1 MKPVIEEMARPAT
14 SMATF
19 DGEGQL
25 LFCSGDFEDLIRSD
39 QSLATKDQLLSA
51 YLNQVSHADQLK
63 FDAGDLEV
71 TQLIKRWSQP
81 NSPPIQVMTQG
92 EDWKL
97 LSTSGSIGGSVSF
110 IATDIND
117 QRQQLNHGRRVLAD
131 AIEALS
137 EGFALYDE
145 DGDLVMCNS
154 EYRAMNSGVADLLEP
169 GLNWEILMRE
179 SARRGIYADA
189 IGREAEWV
197 NDQLSNGGEFIQ
209 AFELKHTDGKVFHVS
224 VHPTKLGGFVVTR
237 TDVTSVKE
245 AEALKGEADELV
257 NKVLEACPASILMS
271 RIDDGGIIYRSP
283 AAREMFGM
291 SKSTK
296 DHFADSSSHADFL
309 TDLLPFGATDDFR
322 VTCMAED
329 GSSFPASVSARLIE
343 YRGDEVIVSSTV
355 DLSDLVEA
363 QAEILRAAERLTD
376 AVQSLDEGFALF
388 DKDQRLVTC
397 NELYLK
403 SNHAFSEIITPGVHY
418 DEILTRS
425 PVRPEDPN
433 LLEYYDTV
441 RQRQEG
447 VPARGR
453 WEIKEEDGVWYS
465 TSNSPTSEG
474 GFVITRLDVTRQK
487 QMEEEQRAADE
498 ILRRVLEACPVPI
511 VMSRVSDGKLLF
523 KSPETTALLGNIE
536 FFFEA
541 YLDFE
546 ALEKYRQKLIKF
558 KHLKNHRFRM
568 QKAGGEL
575 FWASVSC
582 RMIDFKGEQ
591 VIVSNIR
598 DLTDELALEQELSTQ
613 RDILFQSEKMSALG
627 ELLAGVAHELNNPL
641 SIIVGHSLM
650 LQEELTGTES
660 SRRVTTIS
668 TAAQRCAKIIKTFLA
683 MARQKPADMQEVD
696 MNLVVE
702 TAVDVTNYSVTQ
714 GKVRIT
720 VNLQEA
726 LPVVLADIDQVTQ
739 VIVNLIINAEQA
751 LSVNGGGGTISISSG
766 YDAKRKDVFVM
777 VADDGPGIPE
787 KLRARIFEPFFT
799 TKEVGQGTGIGLA
812 ICHRIME
819 SHGGR
824 IFVDSVIGEG
834 TNFIVRLPVNS
845 AKSTDVENPEITEK
859 TVLNQRVL
867 VVDDEQDVAE
877 LLKEMLER
885 DGFEVHAAFN
895 GIDALERL
903 RSEEYALVLSD
914 LNMPGLDGKG
924 LFEATKNELPDVVR
938 KIGFITGDTL
948 SKEAERFLE
957 HSGRPY
963 LEKPVSPIELR
974 KLISSML
981 EVETNEHR

>member
-1 MKPVIEEMARPAT
+1 MKPVIEQMARPAT

-19 DGEGQL
+19 DRDGRL
-25 LFCSGDFEDLIRSD
+25 LFCSGDFEDLVSND
-39 QSLATKDQLLSA
+39 GSLATQDLLLSA
-51 YLNQVSHADQLK
+51 FLDQVSYADQLK
-63 FDAGDLEV
+63 FEATDSEIS
-71 TQLIKRWSQP
+71 QFIKRWSLP
-81 NSPPIQVMTQG
+81 NTPPIQIMTVD
-92 EDWKL
+92 ENWKL
-97 LSTSGSIGGSVSF
+97 LSAAVSSEESISF
-110 IATDIND
+110 IATDFND
-117 QRQQLNHGRRVLAD
+117 QHQQLNHGRRVLAD

-145 DGDLVMCNS
+145 EGNLVMCNS
-154 EYRAMNSGVADLLEP
+154 QYREMNAGVSDLLEP
-169 GLNWEILMRE
+169 GINWEILMRE

-189 IGREAEWV
+189 VGRETEWV
-197 NDQLSNGGEFIQ
+197 SARLNNAEEFIQ
-209 AFELKHTDGKVFHVS
+209 AFELKHTDGKVFSVS
-224 VHPTKLGGFVVTR
+224 VHATKLGGFVVTR
-237 TDVTSVKE
+237 TDITSLKE
-245 AEALKGEADELV
+245 AEVLKGEADELV

-283 AAREMFGM
+283 AARDMFGM
-291 SKSTK
+291 TKSTRE
-296 DHFADSSSHADFL
+296 HFMEAASHADFL
-309 TDLLPFGATDDFR
+309 TDLLPFGAIEDFR
-322 VTCMAED
+322 VDCVAED
-329 GSSFPASVSARLIE
+329 GTSFPASVSARLIE
-343 YRGDEVIVSSTV
+343 YRGDDVIVSSTV

-363 QAEILRAAERLTD
+363 QAEISRAAERLTD

-403 SNHAFSEIITPGVHY
+403 SNHAFSDIIVPGVHY

-433 LLEYYDTV
+433 LQEYRDTI
-441 RQRQEG
+441 RLRKEG
-447 VPARGR
+447 IPARGR
-453 WEIKEEDGVWYS
+453 WEIKEEDGAWYS

-474 GFVITRLDVTRQK
+474 GFVITRLDVSLQK

-511 VMSRVSDGKLLF
+511 LMSRVSDGKLLF
-523 KSPETTALLGNIE
+523 KSPETTALLGNISYSP
-536 FFFEA
+536 EA
-541 YLDFE
+541 FLDLE
-546 ALEKYRQKLIKF
+546 ALEKYRLKLLKSRQ
-558 KHLKNHRFRM
+558 LKNHRFQM
-568 QKAGGEL
+568 KNAAGEAFG
-575 FWASVSC
+575 ASVSC
-582 RMIDFKGEQ
+582 RVIDFKGEE

-641 SIIVGHSLM
+641 SIIVGHALM
-650 LQEELTGTES
+650 LQEELSDTAS
-660 SRRVTTIS
+660 SRRVATIS

-683 MARQKPADMQEVD
+683 MARQKPADMQKVD

-714 GKVRIT
+714 GKVQIK
-720 VNLQEA
+720 VNLQDG
-726 LPVVLADIDQVTQ
+726 LPVVLADIDQITQ

-751 LSVNGGGGTISISSG
+751 LSANDGGTISISSG
-766 YDAKRKDVFVM
+766 YDAKRKDVFVI
-777 VADDGPGIPE
+777 VADNGPGIQE

-824 IFVDSVIGEG
+824 IFVDSVLGEG
-834 TNFIVRLPVNS
+834 TKFVVRLPV
-845 AKSTDVENPEITEK
+845 KRIEEPDLVDPEPTE
-859 TVLNQRVL
+859 TASLNQRVL
-867 VVDDEQDVAE
+867 VVDDERDVAD

-895 GIDALERL
+895 GVEALECL
-903 RSEEYALVLSD
+903 RQEEYALVLSD

-924 LFEATKNELPDVVR
+924 LFEATKKERPEVVR

-957 HSGRPY
+957 NSGRPY
-963 LEKPVSPIELR
+963 LEKPVGPVELR
-974 KLISSML
+974 RLVSSML
-981 EVETNEHR
+981 EVEANEQG